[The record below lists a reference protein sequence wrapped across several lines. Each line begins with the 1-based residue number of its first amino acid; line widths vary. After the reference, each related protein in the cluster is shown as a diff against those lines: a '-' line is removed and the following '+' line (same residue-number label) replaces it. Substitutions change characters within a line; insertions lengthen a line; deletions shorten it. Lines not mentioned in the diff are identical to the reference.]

1 MAERIASI
9 IILAEDQEHQNL
21 VYRYLLRAG
30 HSDRCFRRVSLPGNR
45 QCGSQYVRE
54 QFSKQVSEFR
64 GTLGRRASCMLIV
77 ITDAD
82 NLTTMQR
89 EQTLH
94 AELDRSGSRAVGDQ
108 ELIVI
113 LIPKW
118 QVETWIKC
126 LLGQQVSEDDPHTD
140 RPPVDSAQIKR
151 AAEIAFDWAR
161 PGAQLGTTCVDSLRT
176 ALPRWRRI
184 G

>member
-1 MAERIASI
+1 MTERIANI

-21 VYRYLLRAG
+21 VCRYLLRAG
-30 HSDRCFRRVSLPGNR
+30 HSDRSFRRVPLPGSC

-54 QFSKQVSEFR
+54 QFPKQVNEFR
-64 GTLGRRASCMLIV
+64 GTLGRKTSCMLIV

-82 NLTTMQR
+82 NLTALQR

-94 AELDRSGSRAVGDQ
+94 AELVRLNCASIQ
-108 ELIVI
+108 PPELVI
-113 LIPKW
+113 LLIPKW

-126 LLGQQVSEDDPHTD
+126 LLGQQVSEDDKHAD
-140 RPPVDSAQIKR
+140 QPPVDALQIKR

-161 PGAQLGTTCVDSLRT
+161 PNAQVGMTCVDSLRA